1 MIPFC
6 LIVGDSTGVGT
17 ADALAAHGIRC
28 EVHARVGAPSA
39 EPLQTWRGVLPAG
52 VALIALGSNDP
63 ANPALARNL
72 LAVRR
77 RVSASRV
84 TWLAPYNPAAARV
97 VVSLARALG
106 DDVVQLA
113 SYSSRDRLHPAS
125 YRQVA
130 MSLGWTSARSAPLAT
145 STSSLT
151 YGAPALPPRPLVRQ
165 TVVLSFP

>member
-6 LIVGDSTGVGT
+6 LIVGDSTGLGA
-17 ADALAAHGIRC
+17 ADALAAQGIRC

-39 EPLQTWRGVLPAG
+39 EPLQKLPGSSPAA

-77 RVSASRV
+77 RVSAVRV
-84 TWLAPYNPAAARV
+84 TWLAPYDPGAARV
-97 VVSLARALG
+97 VLALARSLG
-106 DDVVQLA
+106 DKVLPLA
-113 SYSSRDRLHPAS
+113 AFASRDRLHPAS

-130 MSLGWTSARSAPLAT
+130 ASLGWAGSSYARSVPIATAFAPP
-145 STSSLT
+145 
-151 YGAPALPPRPLVRQ
+151 APVSRPSVPIRQ
-165 TVVLSFP
+165 VVVLSF

>member
-17 ADALAAHGIRC
+17 ADALAAQGIRC

-39 EPLQTWRGVLPAG
+39 EPLQTWRGGSPAG

-84 TWLAPYNPAAARV
+84 TWLAPYNPEAGRV
-97 VVSLARALG
+97 VVSLARA
-106 DDVVQLA
+106 
-113 SYSSRDRLHPAS
+113 
-125 YRQVA
+125 
-130 MSLGWTSARSAPLAT
+130 T
-145 STSSLT
+145 
-151 YGAPALPPRPLVRQ
+151 
-165 TVVLSFP
+165 